1 MMGHT
6 LRSQLVTRIQSA
18 PFFSIIADTTSD
30 VSRVDQLSIV
40 IRWMEGLKIHET
52 FLVFLRV
59 TDATATGLTKLITDF
74 LQKIGLDLN
83 KLRGQGYDGASV
95 MSGQLRGVQQQM
107 RGLTGGASAVPF
119 VHCAAHN
126 LNLVI
131 NDAVKAATQSSAF
144 FDTVSEI
151 YVFFGSSLNR
161 WAELAFSPESAKLL
175 KLKKVCPTR
184 WSSRVTAIRAIKN
197 RYLCILKVLCKISL
211 TSNSTKERADA
222 NGLRKKIETFE
233 FLVFLV
239 FWERLLLV
247 IDRASRELQSSE
259 MDLGR
264 AAILLRMAMKDLE
277 FLRSDWKSITL
288 TASAIAINWKVEA
301 RFVEKR
307 AWKIKKFYDELSNDE
322 RLINPE
328 DAFRAHVFYPAVDTA
343 LNQLRSRFKGQQAVC
358 EAFDFLMPS
367 NLAEH
372 SSRVIHDGVTSLIT
386 LYPSDFGSVDDILTE
401 LRQFS
406 REFKENLQEISTVYS
421 LFTLLRE
428 SKLLPSMPETATA
441 ISLFLTL
448 PVTVATAERSF
459 SKLKIIKNY
468 LRSSMSQTRLDGLS
482 LLAIE
487 YEEAKS
493 VNWKNTIKTFASK
506 NVIRRSKFG

>member
-1 MMGHT
+1 MGGT
-6 LRSQLVTRIQSA
+6 CFQSRI
-18 PFFSIIADTTSD
+18 
-30 VSRVDQLSIV
+30 RKIV
-40 IRWMEGLKIHET
+40 ET
-52 FLVFLRV
+52 
-59 TDATATGLTKLITDF
+59 KNI
-74 LQKIGLDLN
+74 
-83 KLRGQGYDGASV
+83 
-95 MSGQLRGVQQQM
+95 
-107 RGLTGGASAVPF
+107 
-119 VHCAAHN
+119 
-126 LNLVI
+126 
-131 NDAVKAATQSSAF
+131 
-144 FDTVSEI
+144 
-151 YVFFGSSLNR
+151 
-161 WAELAFSPESAKLL
+161 
-175 KLKKVCPTR
+175 VCPTR

-372 SSRVIHDGVTSLIT
+372 SSRVIHDGVTSL
-386 LYPSDFGSVDDILTE
+386 S
-401 LRQFS
+401 
-406 REFKENLQEISTVYS
+406 
-421 LFTLLRE
+421 
-428 SKLLPSMPETATA
+428 
-441 ISLFLTL
+441 
-448 PVTVATAERSF
+448 
-459 SKLKIIKNY
+459 
-468 LRSSMSQTRLDGLS
+468 S
-482 LLAIE
+482 LLCIHRTSVVWMTFLPNYASFPVNLRKICRKSPLFIHCSRC
-487 YEEAKS
+487 YENQSFCHLCLKQQLQYHY
-493 VNWKNTIKTFASK
+493 F
-506 NVIRRSKFG
+506 